1 LTLAHRAAMA
11 TPKYLPLF
19 LAALIA
25 GVSFWIGGRHI
36 EPSLAVI
43 AWKGSGVALLALWA
57 ALNAGDRDGW
67 QIAAVLALGALGDVV
82 LEHSQAGGGGAF
94 LAGHIV
100 AASLYWRHRR
110 MKRSPSQTA
119 LALLLVVAIP
129 VIAFLLP
136 ADRVLAPLVGIYA
149 LGLGA
154 MAGSAWASSF
164 PRYRLGIGAVMF
176 AASDLLI
183 FAKLGP
189 LAASPIPS
197 MLIWP
202 LYFGGQALIAWG
214 AVTTI
219 VRWRENDDLHHR
231 L

>member
-1 LTLAHRAAMA
+1 MSSAA
-11 TPKYLPLF
+11 PKFPLLF
-19 LAALIA
+19 VAALVA
-25 GVSFWIGGRHI
+25 GVSYWIGGQHT
-36 EPSLAVI
+36 EPALLPM
-43 AWKGSGVALLALWA
+43 AWKGSGVGLLALWA
-57 ALNAGDRDGW
+57 ALNARNRDGW

-82 LEHSQAGGGGAF
+82 LERSQAGGGGAF

-100 AASLYWRHRR
+100 AAALYWRHHR
-110 MKRSPSQTA
+110 MKRTPSQTA
-119 LALLLVVAIP
+119 LALLLLVGTP
-129 VIAFLLP
+129 LIAFLLP
-136 ADRVLAPLVGIYA
+136 ADRAAAPLIAVYA

-154 MAGSAWASSF
+154 MAGSAWASTF

-189 LAASPIPS
+189 LAASPLLHL
-197 MLIWP
+197 LIWP

-214 AVTTI
+214 AVTTLL
-219 VRWRENDDLHHR
+219 RWKADEELHHR